1 MRKNQPT
8 LRTVVEPSAKYRVYL
23 IDDHPLLVQGITQ
36 LINAESDMSVVGSTS
51 EWTVALK
58 QIKELNPDIIV
69 LDITLA
75 NANGVEVLKNL
86 KVHYPELKVLM
97 LSMHDENLYAM
108 RSVRAGAFGYVMKAA
123 ATEQVVVAIRQIIKG
138 EIYLSEGMA
147 RRTMLQLVGRKEA
160 NSSPLDGLSD
170 RELEVYQLVGDGMTT
185 RQIANQLHLSVKT
198 IETHKAHLKE
208 KLRLQSATELAQHAI
223 QQRGI

>member
-1 MRKNQPT
+1 MPKIQANPPKGED
-8 LRTVVEPSAKYRVYL
+8 LAKLRVYL

-36 LINAESDMSVVGSTS
+36 LINAESDMCVVGATG

-58 QIKELNPDIIV
+58 QIKDLNPGIIV

-97 LSMHDENLYAM
+97 LSMHDEDLYAM

-123 ATEQVVVAIRQIIKG
+123 ATEQVVTAIRQIIKG
-138 EIYLSEGMA
+138 EIYLSEGLA
-147 RRTMLQLVGRKEA
+147 RRTMSKLVGRKEA
-160 NSSPLDGLSD
+160 NSSLLDDLSD

-185 RQIANQLHLSVKT
+185 RQIANRLHLSVKT
-198 IETHKAHLKE
+198 IESHKAHLKE
-208 KLRLQSATELAQHAI
+208 KLHLQTATELAQHAI
-223 QQRGI
+223 QQRGT